1 MASLTSLNGTSD
13 FSPPRGGAANG
24 PDGVNP
30 NKIWLPLWSGETIHA
45 YDQYNVFEN
54 LVTTKSLTGGF
65 SWEFPITGTVGLD
78 ASWGA
83 GEELGGNSGNASGVS
98 SFKVNLDS
106 RPMATYFETDNVDAL
121 ITQWDYR
128 SELARQAGQTLANT
142 RDRQLAETICVAGLL
157 SPLGY
162 DHTDGSL
169 TSANADP
176 RGLLL
181 ANFPTPAVVGT
192 ANGSAHNVAVANCT
206 EQTALNILQAIENYF
221 VFMQE
226 NDYPTNNVYC
236 VVTPKVF
243 QVIRAL
249 GIPRSPFNA
258 ITSAGVTGTQNVVAA
273 TNNYANEPLFTGND
287 TYNAGMGIGMGMNG
301 LSDSLE
307 YMGCRII
314 KSNHLPNNKDY
325 AASGSEIGAAKYNLK
340 WNTGPDIFG
349 AIFQPEAIAGLSLMG
364 MKVDT
369 VADVRRNTQFTVAS
383 MMKGTGIIRPEL
395 CQLLVGLN
403 NTQVSGAA
411 GNDTS
416 AEINTRPL
424 LYSIINTASG
434 TKLANGF
441 GAEYAMA

>member
-1 MASLTSLNGTSD
+1 MANLSTYTTTSD
-13 FSPPRGGAANG
+13 FSPPRASAAVG
-24 PDGVNP
+24 PDGANP

-54 LVTTKSLTGGF
+54 LVTNKSLTGGF
-65 SWEFPITGTVGLD
+65 SWEFPITGLVGLD
-78 ASWGA
+78 PSWGA
-83 GEELGGNSGNASGVS
+83 GDELGGNSGSASGVS

-142 RDRQLAETICVAGLL
+142 RDRQLAEAICVAGLL

-162 DHTDGSL
+162 SHTAGTL

-176 RGLLL
+176 RGLLID
-181 ANFPTPAVVGT
+181 NFPKPAVVGT
-192 ANGSAHNVAVANCT
+192 DNGNVHNSAVANCT
-206 EQTALNILQAIENYF
+206 EVTALNILKAIEDYF

-226 NDYPTNNVYC
+226 NDFPTNNVYC

-258 ITSAGVTGTQNVVAA
+258 ITNTGAIGTSSVVAA

-287 TYNAGMGIGMGMNG
+287 TYNAGMGIGVGLNG

-325 AASGSEIGAAKYNLK
+325 ATNEIGSTKYNLK

-403 NTQVSGAA
+403 NTQVSGAS
-411 GNDTS
+411 GNDTA

-424 LYSIINTASG
+424 LYSIINTASSSN
-434 TKLANGF
+434 LANGF
-441 GAEYAMA
+441 GAEYAMAS